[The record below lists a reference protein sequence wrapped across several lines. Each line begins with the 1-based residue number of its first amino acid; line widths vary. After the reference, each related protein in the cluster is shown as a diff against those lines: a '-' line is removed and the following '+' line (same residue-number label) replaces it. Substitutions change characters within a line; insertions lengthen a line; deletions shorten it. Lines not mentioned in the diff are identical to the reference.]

1 MQALQ
6 AMITQPDFDPLM
18 IGFKRAHR
26 IVEKEQWT
34 STRVMPE
41 RFLHES
47 ERRLSHALETSRQL
61 VSDSVKDHNYEKA
74 IQFLLELKTPIDE
87 FFGAVMVNDPDQDT
101 RANRLSLLKAVDDVF
116 LTVADLSCIQS
127 ANA

>member
-1 MQALQ
+1 
-6 AMITQPDFDPLM
+6 
-18 IGFKRAHR
+18 
-26 IVEKEQWT
+26 
-34 STRVMPE
+34 MPE